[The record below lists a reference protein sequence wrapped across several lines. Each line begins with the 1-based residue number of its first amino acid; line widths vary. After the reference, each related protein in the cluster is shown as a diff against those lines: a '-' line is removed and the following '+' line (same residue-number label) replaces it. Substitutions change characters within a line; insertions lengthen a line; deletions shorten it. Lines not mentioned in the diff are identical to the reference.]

1 MKRIALWLAVVFVAS
16 TAWAG
21 MTYQFSSVTSGR
33 TGSTMAGTA
42 SVQNGNMRI
51 DFTSGDGVMF
61 KNGSIVISK
70 DGGKTIYLID
80 PEKKE
85 YYEIKP
91 DELFASMGAMMKSM
105 GADFKMSIDHQ
116 KVDVTNQGP
125 GEPIEGYPTTK
136 YLVDIAYDLNLDM
149 MGMQMTSNVHTAS
162 QMWVTDKISTDDIT
176 FIQQRGLK
184 TGIEAFDKLV
194 EANLSAV
201 KGFPLKQIM
210 KTQTTM
216 RGRTQETTTT
226 VTITNIKKAE
236 VPASRF
242 EIPAGLT
249 KTDLPMPKMPKMP
262 QSHR

>member
-1 MKRIALWLAVVFVAS
+1 MKRIAPWLAVVFVAS

-21 MTYQFSSVTSGR
+21 MTYRFSSVTSGR
-33 TGSTMAGTA
+33 TGSSMAGTA
-42 SVQNGNMRI
+42 SVQNGAMRI

-61 KNGSIVISK
+61 KKGSIVISK

-85 YYEIKP
+85 YYELKP
-91 DELFASMGAMMKSM
+91 EEIFASMGAMMKSM
-105 GADFKMSIDHQ
+105 GANFKMSIDNQ
-116 KVDVTNQGP
+116 KLNVTKQGP
-125 GEPIEGYPTTK
+125 GGPIEGYPTTK
-136 YLVDIAYDLNLDM
+136 YLVDVAYDLNLDV
-149 MGMQMTSNVHTAS
+149 MGMQMTSNVHTTS
-162 QMWVTDKISTDDIT
+162 QMWVTDKISVDDIT

-210 KTQTTM
+210 KTKSTM
-216 RGRTQETTTT
+216 HGRTQETTTT
-226 VTITNIKKAE
+226 MTITNIKKRE
-236 VPASRF
+236 VPASSF

-249 KTDLPMPKMPKMP
+249 KTEMPMPKMP
-262 QSHR
+262 QRHR